1 MARIKVERV
10 KVGDVIGTPG
20 DRKVR
25 TIWGRVDKIERRL
38 DIISF
43 CSTEWATES
52 SKKYGDGYG
61 CYTARRGETIQIKA
75 KK

>member
-1 MARIKVERV
+1 MAKIKVDKI

-25 TIWGRVDKIERRL
+25 TVWGRVDKIERES
-38 DIISF
+38 DMITF
-43 CSTEWATES
+43 CSKDWATES
-52 SKKYGDGYG
+52 QKKYGSGMG
-61 CYTARRGETIQIKA
+61 CYFAMRGESLQIKP